1 MLGPLISHVPCDL
14 NQQKTREDARRDSV
28 AREIERRRGKRFL
41 LDRLLRR
48 SGGGRDVS
56 ADDLRER
63 PGEDVL
69 HSLRF

>member
-1 MLGPLISHVPCDL
+1 MLGPLVSHVPCDL
-14 NQQKTREDARRDSV
+14 NQQKTRADARRDSV

-48 SGGGRDVS
+48 RRGVRDVS
-56 ADDLRER
+56 ADDLRGCR
-63 PGEDVL
+63 VEDVL